1 MVNIEKEYRDCMENV
16 LLSIIIPYYN
26 TYNYTIKLLKELNIQ
41 YVNDIEVILIDDG
54 CNEKRFDIFDK
65 FTIIHLDKN
74 YGASYA

>member
-1 MVNIEKEYRDCMENV
+1 MNNI

-26 TYNYTIKLLKELNIQ
+26 TYNYTIKLLKELSIQ
-41 YVNDIEVILIDDG
+41 YVDDIEVILIDDG
-54 CNEKRFDIFDK
+54 CNETRFDEFNQ